1 MMFSII
7 DDMDKRERDYSIDFV
22 KGVAILF
29 VILLHNMP
37 NESIY
42 SIAYIGQAVPLFLLV
57 SSYLTYGGFQV
68 KAIVTDKLLGKLIHG
83 YIAALVLIL
92 DELGNVLSHHKIL
105 VVSVLGS
112 VLAYTLGK
120 GCVLLVESSEQGLV
134 FGAYALIGVSHHFS
148 GNERLT
154 VGKSLVMLGDLS
166 LDVVERKI
174 HLLGFLTLAY
184 GSVALGIPDSLGN
197 ALLATELCNSS
208 VDCHTSHDRDNSVSL
223 LASIYIEDCL
233 ESASHN
239 SYFFVRCKIKL

>member
-1 MMFSII
+1 M
-7 DDMDKRERDYSIDFV
+7 
-22 KGVAILF
+22 
-29 VILLHNMP
+29 
-37 NESIY
+37 
-42 SIAYIGQAVPLFLLV
+42 
-57 SSYLTYGGFQV
+57 
-68 KAIVTDKLLGKLIHG
+68 
-83 YIAALVLIL
+83 
-92 DELGNVLSHHKIL
+92 
-105 VVSVLGS
+105 
-112 VLAYTLGK
+112 
-120 GCVLLVESSEQGLV
+120 
-134 FGAYALIGVSHHFS
+134 
-148 GNERLT
+148 

-197 ALLATELCNSS
+197 ALLATELCDSS